1 MRDDIMNKK
10 KEISKNSGAGGGF
23 NFEIVVPEGML

>member
-10 KEISKNSGAGGGF
+10 KERGKNNGGGF